1 MKKRKLLLKK
11 LPDVKPG
18 EIIISHQGS
27 ATAASNQILAEIDA
41 GMNPHPNWLLVMK
54 NRFTKAVTE
63 FNELIKEYGY
73 NSFQELCYNIKVSI
87 AVVKQFLSKWEVD
100 FDEKAETTLE
110 VLQGLLV
117 QAFKKAETHPTSG
130 KW

>member
-1 MKKRKLLLKK
+1 MRKRKLVLKK
-11 LPDVKPG
+11 LPDVKPE

-27 ATAASNQILAEIDA
+27 ATVVSNQILAEIDA

-63 FNELIKEYGY
+63 FSELMQKYGY
-73 NSFQELCYNIKVSI
+73 KSFQELCYNIKVSI
-87 AVVKQFLSKWEVD
+87 AVVKQFLNKWEVE
-100 FDEKAETTLE
+100 FEQEAETTLE
-110 VLQGLLV
+110 VLQSLLV
-117 QAFKKAETHPTSG
+117 QAFKKAEAQPTSG